1 VEGHKKQVPEKIKIA
16 KVINTHG
23 VRGEVKAIPLSDFK
37 ERYQRLEKVYVQN
50 NNSVTSLKIEN
61 VRWHKNNLLFKFKNI
76 DTIEEA
82 LHLKKLYLLIDVEDA
97 VELPEDTYYLFE
109 ILGLEVFEEFDNRRL
124 GVVVDI
130 LQTGANDVYVVRDT
144 PSDGEL
150 LIPALK
156 EVIKEI
162 NLEENR
168 MTVNLPEGLED

>member
-1 VEGHKKQVPEKIKIA
+1 VEEHKRQVPEKIKIA
-16 KVINTHG
+16 KVINIHG
-23 VRGEVKAIPLSDFK
+23 VHGEVKAIPLSDFK

-50 NNSVTSLKIEN
+50 NDGVTSLKIEN

-82 LHLKKLYLLIDVEDA
+82 LYLKNMYLLIDVEDI
-97 VELPEDTYYLFE
+97 VELPEDSYYFFE
-109 ILGLEVFEEFDNRRL
+109 IIGLEVFEEFGDRRL

-144 PSDGEL
+144 PSGREL

-156 EVIKEI
+156 QVIKEI

-168 MTVNLPEGLED
+168 MTVNLPEGLVD